1 MIATT
6 SIGAEPPG
14 RPEALSDEEVVG
26 RIRAGEPALFEIL
39 MRRYNQRIYRV
50 ARAIVRDDSEAE
62 DVMQQAYVNAYTHLD
77 QFAGRAKF
85 STWLSRIAT
94 YEAYARVRRRG
105 RVTETDT
112 MRKPENPPTVVA
124 SDEIDPERQAYGAE
138 LRRALEGALASL
150 PEIYRSAFVL
160 RDVEGLST
168 AEAAECLDVSEDVV
182 KTRLSRAR
190 ALLREELFATAGL
203 AAGDVFS
210 FHAVRCDRVVER
222 VLAELRIVRPTLH

>member
-1 MIATT
+1 VITT
-6 SIGAEPPG
+6 SIGAESPG

-94 YEAYARVRRRG
+94 YEAYARVRRRR

-138 LRRALEGALASL
+138 LRRALEGALESL

-222 VLAELRIVRPTLH
+222 VFAELRIVRPTLH